1 MREELQ
7 ILLRAEEIR
16 YCPEAQKTQKHVEK
30 WATKLPSGKY
40 IWTNWQTTGTVSGK
54 DEHVLQRNMIEQAPQ
69 EKIKALPEEK
79 KKS

>member
-16 YCPEAQKTQKHVEK
+16 YCPEAPKTQKHVEK

-40 IWTNWQTTGTVSGK
+40 I
-54 DEHVLQRNMIEQAPQ
+54 
-69 EKIKALPEEK
+69 
-79 KKS
+79 